1 MHLGGYCGNKGAM
14 ATVTGVTAE
23 TTVAMETAS
32 QRDIF
37 EASKEK
43 HAPSLISVCVR
54 ACVAPPCLYVP
65 FTYLIAYNVI
75 STDDGGIF
83 KDQILPSL
91 SIN

>member
-1 MHLGGYCGNKGAM
+1 M

-43 HAPSLISVCVR
+43 HAPSLIPACVR
-54 ACVAPPCLYVP
+54 EQSCVFLLSRVSCTDNETQTVGWPPCLYVP
-65 FTYLIAYNVI
+65 FTH
-75 STDDGGIF
+75 
-83 KDQILPSL
+83 
-91 SIN
+91 